1 MMTMTEM
8 MMTMM
13 MVTMMMMMMMPGRNG
28 DQGGEHDDGNE
39 QEAEVN
45 MRVGTVG

>member
-13 MVTMMMMMMMPGRNG
+13 MVTMMMMMPGRNG